1 MPIRARKSESK
12 REFAQVY
19 KRSATALK
27 VNMFFRAR
35 RLGLRDVYNR
45 MPFGGVNPLIV
56 LKAFGSIGSFS
67 EH

>member
-45 MPFGGVNPLIV
+45 MGEGAAVVAQVHQFLAAHA
-56 LKAFGSIGSFS
+56 K
-67 EH
+67 